1 MVSSFHGLL
10 ALLAPVHRLLRA
22 NVSRAERYPA
32 AVLNN
37 QTNGRPRS
45 VASQAPAAT
54 PACRAIRPP
63 VRVVR
68 IVESGE
74 TQRHCGRLMISGRMA
89 DVCAEL
95 DRMVEREAALGAT
108 G

>member
-1 MVSSFHGLL
+1 MYSSFHGLL
-10 ALLAPVHRLLRA
+10 ALLAPLRRLLSADIHRGE
-22 NVSRAERYPA
+22 SRAA
-32 AVLNN
+32 
-37 QTNGRPRS
+37 G
-45 VASQAPAAT
+45 ASDK
-54 PACRAIRPP
+54 PACGRLRPTSDQPQGAVPAKRAIRPP

-68 IVESGE
+68 ILEGGQ
-74 TQRHCGRLMISGRMA
+74 TQRHCGRLVISGRMA